1 MPQAK
6 GNFKVDLK
14 PQALAHADSDANLAR
29 LTLNKQFSGDLEGSS
44 YGEMLSAR
52 TTVQESAGYVAIEKI
67 TATLQERRGS
77 FVLQH
82 SSTMTRGKAQ
92 QSITVVPDSGTR
104 ELVGLSGSMTILIE
118 NGQHFYTF
126 DYAFES

>member
-14 PQALAHADSDANLAR
+14 PQAPSYGDGDVKLAR
-29 LTLNKQFSGDLEGSS
+29 LTIDKQFSGDLEGSS

-52 TTVQESAGYVAIEKI
+52 TAVKDSAGYVAIEKV
-67 TATLQERRGS
+67 TGTLQGRKGS

-92 QSITVVPDSGTR
+92 QSITVVPDSGTGDL
-104 ELVGLSGSMTILIE
+104 EGLSGSLTIIIE
-118 NGQHFYTF
+118 NGQHFYDF
-126 DYAFES
+126 NYCFEE